1 MRYNRTFRKQ
11 SVTEL
16 FSTARA
22 PDRSVPPLSDSPS
35 TCSRAALPCSP
46 KTKSSRRQYGE
57 VKPCSVLLS
66 RLSDDG
72 IAELLGASC
81 SKRSFTLR
89 DKRVANGLGSDLK
102 ARLALSTE
110 SKREGDGPVKSQV
123 KAHCD
128 PPEVK
133 YSKEMSNVREAA
145 TLQAVSLVTQ
155 QATANAEPD
164 KSEELADIIKFLIE
178 TDPKRS
184 KEVHIS
190 LAAEEPG
197 INKKTA
203 AIERPKEAQEH
214 FSTPQKLKAA
224 NFELVRDCV
233 TDSVKHLTDSKED
246 VVIQHSSRCRKI
258 PAEVK
263 DVVSSTN
270 GSVNCSSAVE
280 GQPSPSVVSQ
290 KHSGGSGILKKST
303 AEFVL
308 PAPSIYG
315 FTYEPEL
322 NAQRVSGLSSPDSV
336 LGACQAPKANSPLP
350 QTEIIS
356 EFAAMGVVD
365 SPKETSRSAG
375 DRASDHNRTPL
386 NSSVKDEAAYSSST
400 CKALDLEASGERPKT
415 MVPDTLRPPGIS
427 EETSDSL
434 ENSAGARLVI
444 EDKDD
449 ACPDIDKAATP
460 SPPFYRDT
468 RSRCEEDDSCN
479 VARRN
484 DESLGGDQLRTAA
497 RPDVDTELE
506 STPVASVSHNKAGS
520 SLKCAGSGTGPE
532 ERNSLLVPEK
542 DAPEPKQPT
551 IKSESVPEEA
561 ARKDS
566 DVESDDT
573 EALEWAPCTVLT
585 PCNSPGNSRESGF
598 KNDREASDAQLL
610 LESVGC
616 QRELSASDSK
626 EDSGIPDGNVM
637 SDDGEGDEVTPTAT
651 VEARGKIL
659 KPANLISVFTEIQ
672 EGKIVS
678 VDCKKFRKR
687 DRPGVSMSSPSKKFA
702 SAKEQLNG
710 SANRKAGE
718 DVDAV
723 VSEVLRDLIEK
734 TVKGSSGLLGEKI
747 STENLRHLFRTF
759 CESNGYR
766 YQDFVSD
773 EAGLNLSALF
783 EQPLVEMQDI
793 AMKKRRRGSSDHGSS
808 SDHGPEIP
816 PRITRKRRKCST
828 PVPEKRMLTRSQWR
842 RTCNVKSFEEAACRD
857 ETKNDDEPRDAT
869 HGRESAV
876 VSPELFS
883 SNTESSMEVCSAKLS
898 QELGSTLSKCNDST
912 SPEPQLETSNI
923 STSAISAAQVH
934 SVQSPEPP
942 KLSCMEASVASSPC
956 QLTHPQEKESAKSP
970 ERTDMFPDLDVSDQ
984 EEDRLVICDSEDIE
998 QLPASPT
1005 TCHSDNARAL
1015 ESREQWCGAAKSLSP
1030 MDEVTKRE
1038 APATVPKELQE
1049 SAKRELSVVRVLC
1062 ESEEAAGNTSVIC
1075 HSAARAD
1082 SIETTSPGDADG
1094 SAAFPRVR
1102 TDSTL
1107 PATVANVSRE
1117 DAKHLGA
1124 SSCPTSAADGE
1135 AHGLVLVKDEPAT
1148 SGPTSHGEGVSG
1160 AQGGSEEP
1168 LDLSVKES
1176 TFRPRADI
1184 PVGKVHPQMASAPSP
1199 IETNDSPI
1207 NYSSKS
1213 GASES
1218 NVVNPRLEAK
1228 GPVADAN
1235 HLSNN
1240 GSQST
1245 ARSEGSKEDT
1255 GSDSILQRLLL
1266 DPNRKPK
1273 EPETESPMPVI
1284 LDVRSLYRASDS
1296 PKDTGKRSRDS
1307 DIVTEAKSLLSARLA
1322 AKQQSSSIQLPKGS
1336 TVASVPPMS
1345 FPENKLG
1352 MSTLESKIMELKK
1365 QIHHLTILAT
1375 YKEKELACIS
1385 SLRTAKED
1393 ALKQLEHKYP
1403 GICSVVRDFGS
1414 DGATSE
1420 PSNSPGMTDVPSIVT
1435 QAATATSLSA
1445 GGPSDSDPPLQKK
1458 LAVQP
1463 PLIPAPRLR
1472 IGIPEHESSRRLP
1485 LPYERSHSSTPPGY
1499 SQREVKQP
1507 AALVVAAPA
1516 KSAFCVPSATLQGH
1530 RTQRLLL
1537 PKAPAPQHPVST
1549 AVSTSPRLNTSALT
1563 PSSAAMATWW
1573 NGSNGAIS
1581 SAEQPS
1587 SLSHHLR
1594 RDNLREYASPSSPE
1608 YQKTA
1613 SLSPAM
1619 KTQHQGGAPQRQSS
1633 GDTSARPSQRR
1644 SRESSL
1650 SISEGSR
1657 EVASAVSR
1665 HPEDFGLSMGPSGA
1679 VSGQSST
1686 AYALNRANI
1695 AATNI
1700 YNQAMAYS
1708 LYQQLRLNKEASSVA
1723 QAEAS
1728 ATSASLLEKMK
1739 QGLPPSQQQMYQ
1751 KSLGSLLEQAKGRP
1765 TAWEHLNLLLQKES
1779 MDVPAA
1785 ELPWAQSGL
1794 ACINCGDPRV
1804 KYVCSCC
1811 RTQTF
1816 CSEQCQIKLWTK
1828 QKTQTSTKH

>member
-1 MRYNRTFRKQ
+1 PSAMIRLLKRARCAREAETLSKVKLPLRTGQLKFLHVVPVLSGAVVHSGFDYSSRTRSRLGPKYGRASSGSQ
-11 SVTEL
+11 LAGLDDCRIRAAVCFCRTIRPRIYKFAVRSGSQVSRAVAAASHPAQISLRSAPSVGKHAYVKICAVLPTYTFYAFL
-16 FSTARA
+16 MW
-22 PDRSVPPLSDSPS
+22 PSDSLVKS
-35 TCSRAALPCSP
+35 

-133 YSKEMSNVREAA
+133 YSKEMSNE
-145 TLQAVSLVTQ
+145 
-155 QATANAEPD
+155 
-164 KSEELADIIKFLIE
+164 
-178 TDPKRS
+178 
-184 KEVHIS
+184 
-190 LAAEEPG
+190 
-197 INKKTA
+197 
-203 AIERPKEAQEH
+203 
-214 FSTPQKLKAA
+214 
-224 NFELVRDCV
+224 
-233 TDSVKHLTDSKED
+233 
-246 VVIQHSSRCRKI
+246 
-258 PAEVK
+258 
-263 DVVSSTN
+263 
-270 GSVNCSSAVE
+270 
-280 GQPSPSVVSQ
+280 
-290 KHSGGSGILKKST
+290 HSGGSGILKKST

-322 NAQRVSGLSSPDSV
+322 NAQRVSGLTSPDSV

-484 DESLGGDQLRTAA
+484 DETLGGDQLRTAA

-610 LESVGC
+610 LEPVGC

-687 DRPGVSMSSPSKKFA
+687 DRPGVSMSSPLKKFA

-857 ETKNDDEPRDAT
+857 ETKNDDEPRDDK

-956 QLTHPQEKESAKSP
+956 QLTHTQEKESAKSP

-1015 ESREQWCGAAKSLSP
+1015 ESREQWCGAAKSLGP

-1168 LDLSVKES
+1168 LDLSVK
-1176 TFRPRADI
+1176 
-1184 PVGKVHPQMASAPSP
+1184 
-1199 IETNDSPI
+1199 
-1207 NYSSKS
+1207 
-1213 GASES
+1213 
-1218 NVVNPRLEAK
+1218 
-1228 GPVADAN
+1228 
-1235 HLSNN
+1235 
-1240 GSQST
+1240 
-1245 ARSEGSKEDT
+1245 
-1255 GSDSILQRLLL
+1255 
-1266 DPNRKPK
+1266 
-1273 EPETESPMPVI
+1273 
-1284 LDVRSLYRASDS
+1284 
-1296 PKDTGKRSRDS
+1296 
-1307 DIVTEAKSLLSARLA
+1307 
-1322 AKQQSSSIQLPKGS
+1322 
-1336 TVASVPPMS
+1336 
-1345 FPENKLG
+1345 
-1352 MSTLESKIMELKK
+1352 
-1365 QIHHLTILAT
+1365 
-1375 YKEKELACIS
+1375 
-1385 SLRTAKED
+1385 
-1393 ALKQLEHKYP
+1393 
-1403 GICSVVRDFGS
+1403 
-1414 DGATSE
+1414 
-1420 PSNSPGMTDVPSIVT
+1420 
-1435 QAATATSLSA
+1435 
-1445 GGPSDSDPPLQKK
+1445 
-1458 LAVQP
+1458 
-1463 PLIPAPRLR
+1463 
-1472 IGIPEHESSRRLP
+1472 
-1485 LPYERSHSSTPPGY
+1485 
-1499 SQREVKQP
+1499 
-1507 AALVVAAPA
+1507 
-1516 KSAFCVPSATLQGH
+1516 
-1530 RTQRLLL
+1530 
-1537 PKAPAPQHPVST
+1537 
-1549 AVSTSPRLNTSALT
+1549 
-1563 PSSAAMATWW
+1563 
-1573 NGSNGAIS
+1573 
-1581 SAEQPS
+1581 
-1587 SLSHHLR
+1587 
-1594 RDNLREYASPSSPE
+1594 
-1608 YQKTA
+1608 
-1613 SLSPAM
+1613 
-1619 KTQHQGGAPQRQSS
+1619 
-1633 GDTSARPSQRR
+1633 
-1644 SRESSL
+1644 
-1650 SISEGSR
+1650 
-1657 EVASAVSR
+1657 
-1665 HPEDFGLSMGPSGA
+1665 
-1679 VSGQSST
+1679 
-1686 AYALNRANI
+1686 
-1695 AATNI
+1695 
-1700 YNQAMAYS
+1700 
-1708 LYQQLRLNKEASSVA
+1708 
-1723 QAEAS
+1723 
-1728 ATSASLLEKMK
+1728 
-1739 QGLPPSQQQMYQ
+1739 
-1751 KSLGSLLEQAKGRP
+1751 
-1765 TAWEHLNLLLQKES
+1765 
-1779 MDVPAA
+1779 
-1785 ELPWAQSGL
+1785 
-1794 ACINCGDPRV
+1794 
-1804 KYVCSCC
+1804 
-1811 RTQTF
+1811 
-1816 CSEQCQIKLWTK
+1816 
-1828 QKTQTSTKH
+1828 

>member
-16 FSTARA
+16 FSTTLA

-35 TCSRAALPCSP
+35 TCSRAVLPCSA
-46 KTKSSRRQYGE
+46 KTKRSRRQYGE

-72 IAELLGASC
+72 IAELLGGSC

-89 DKRVANGLGSDLK
+89 DKRIANGLGSDLK

-110 SKREGDGPVKSQV
+110 SKRQGDGPVKSQV

-133 YSKEMSNVREAA
+133 YSKEMSNVKEAA
-145 TLQAVSLVTQ
+145 TLKAVSVVTQ
-155 QATANAEPD
+155 QATANADPD

-197 INKKTA
+197 INKRTA

-214 FSTPQKLKAA
+214 FSTPQKLQAA
-224 NFELVRDCV
+224 DLKLVRDCV
-233 TDSVKHLTDSKED
+233 TDSVKHLADSKDD

-263 DVVSSTN
+263 DVISSTN

-280 GQPSPSVVSQ
+280 RRPNPPVVPQ
-290 KHSGGSGILKKST
+290 QHSGGSGILKKST

-308 PAPSIYG
+308 PAPSIYS

-322 NAQRVSGLSSPDSV
+322 NAQRVSGISSPCSV

-356 EFAAMGVVD
+356 DFAAMGVVD
-365 SPKETSRSAG
+365 SPKETSLSAG
-375 DRASDHNRTPL
+375 DRASDQNRTPL

-400 CKALDLEASGERPKT
+400 CKAMDLEASGERPKT
-415 MVPDTLRPPGIS
+415 MVADTLRPLGIS

-434 ENSAGARLVI
+434 ANSAGARLVI
-444 EDKDD
+444 ADKDD

-468 RSRCEEDDSCN
+468 RSRSEEDDSCN

-484 DESLGGDQLRTAA
+484 DETLGDDQLRTAA
-497 RPDVDTELE
+497 RPDVDTELA

-520 SLKCAGSGTGPE
+520 SLKCAGSATGPG
-532 ERNSLLVPEK
+532 ERNTLLVPKE

-610 LESVGC
+610 SEPVGC
-616 QRELSASDSK
+616 QLELSGSDCK
-626 EDSGIPDGNVM
+626 EGSGIPDGNVM
-637 SDDGEGDEVTPTAT
+637 SDDGEGDEATPTAT
-651 VEARGKIL
+651 VETRGKII

-687 DRPGVSMSSPSKKFA
+687 DRPGGSMSSPSKKFA

-723 VSEVLRDLIEK
+723 VGEVLRDLIEK

-857 ETKNDDEPRDAT
+857 ETKNDDEPRDAK

-883 SNTESSMEVCSAKLS
+883 SNTESSVEVCSAKLS

-923 STSAISAAQVH
+923 STSATSAAQDH

-956 QLTHPQEKESAKSP
+956 QLTHPREHESAISP

-1005 TCHSDNARAL
+1005 TCHSDSARAL
-1015 ESREQWCGAAKSLSP
+1015 ESREQWCGAAKSLGP

-1038 APATVPKELQE
+1038 TPATVPIEPQE

-1082 SIETTSPGDADG
+1082 SIETTSLGDADG

-1102 TDSTL
+1102 SDRLISSILRGLLFLPSTL
-1107 PATVANVSRE
+1107 RATVANVSGE
-1117 DAKHLGA
+1117 DAKHVGA
-1124 SSCPTSAADGE
+1124 SSGPKTATDDE
-1135 AHGLVLVKDEPAT
+1135 AHGLVLVKDEPAA
-1148 SGPTSHGEGVSG
+1148 SAPTSHGQGVSG

-1168 LDLSVKES
+1168 LDLSVKDS

-1218 NVVNPRLEAK
+1218 DVASPKLEAK

-1245 ARSEGSKEDT
+1245 ARTEGSKEDT

-1322 AKQQSSSIQLPKGS
+1322 AKQQSPSIQLSKGS

-1472 IGIPEHESSRRLP
+1472 IGIP
-1485 LPYERSHSSTPPGY
+1485 YERSHSSTPPAF
-1499 SQREVKQP
+1499 SQRDVKQP
-1507 AALVVAAPA
+1507 AAPVVAAPA

-1537 PKAPAPQHPVST
+1537 PKAPAPQHPSST

-1563 PSSAAMATWW
+1563 PSSASMATWW

-1581 SAEQPS
+1581 TAAQPS

-1608 YQKTA
+1608 YQSAA

-1619 KTQHQGGAPQRQSS
+1619 KTQHQGVAPQRQSS

-1679 VSGQSST
+1679 ASGQSST

-1728 ATSASLLEKMK
+1728 ASSASLLEKMK

-1751 KSLGSLLEQAKGRP
+1751 KSLGSLLEQAKDRP

-1785 ELPWAQSGL
+1785 ELPWSQSGL

-1811 RTQTF
+1811 
-1816 CSEQCQIKLWTK
+1816 
-1828 QKTQTSTKH
+1828 